1 MAGGAERMNEGRS
14 PFFVIAC
21 RVNWLTSKTS
31 PPTSS
36 REWFIFPSESLKI
49 RIRRVFLQIHWI
61 SSFASPASMPT
72 NNNKPRPISPQ
83 TAPSTF
89 TFARRTRCNRILIAK
104 TDSRGRRLVH
114 CLRASA
120 AVLHEC
126 DFSQRVD
133 FLWNGVFAFGHN
145 LLARRI
151 CMSVVFKESFCA
163 LINAAIRLL
172 PCRFP

>member
-1 MAGGAERMNEGRS
+1 MAGGAERINEGRS
-14 PFFVIAC
+14 PFFVIAW

-89 TFARRTRCNRILIAK
+89 TSARRTRCNRILIAK
-104 TDSRGRRLVH
+104 TDSRGRRLFH
-114 CLRASA
+114 CLRAFA

-126 DFSQRVD
+126 ALSQRVD
-133 FLWNGVFAFGHN
+133 FCGTEPSFGCN

-151 CMSVVFKESFCA
+151 CMSVVFKESFCV
-163 LINAAIRLL
+163 LIDEAIRLL
-172 PCRFP
+172 PCRFL